1 MALIKP
7 PTVDTTQDPAFSTK
21 QILGK
26 SPNTTG
32 IVGQLIDTTYVDK
45 KTEIINEPGG
55 NVGMIQYNI
64 GGSFGGDR
72 NFTYNVNS
80 RTMYLSG
87 NIILGGYINGR
98 ITTNLFNLKV
108 SGGLSGQILAT
119 DGNGNLSWQDQAQLQ
134 YSNSNVASYL
144 PTYTGNLRGNNLY
157 LSSGAYLNN
166 VLATN
171 ITTNTLTIN
180 SEGNVN
186 LDVTQLKM
194 TGGSSGQV
202 LITDGSGN
210 LVWSSPNTLESYL
223 TLGNSSIT
231 LAQGGTHDVWTGP
244 FDVTP
249 NIVGG
254 FVNTDGSNNA
264 LMTFSTNGASSMSI
278 ALDGSLF
285 VGDNIANYDFG
296 HDYNTGGWVV
306 SQNGLIMTDQAAS
319 IIFPDTTVQETAYLG
334 YEAIISETN
343 PGNLVDG
350 KIWFDSN
357 EGRAFVMYNQQWVDM
372 NPQIAPNPDMYAN
385 SITFSDG
392 TVLTTADIQ
401 GSSYSNSNVASYLPA
416 YHGNVSAN
424 IATANKV
431 GTNNV
436 YSLNGLSV
444 ENSDLSHGPTAALII
459 PTNGSSQPVQINN
472 IEGPVTI
479 GSTNTGNLQ
488 IWSFGPDGNLSAPG
502 NITVAANVTS
512 NYFIGNGSQLT
523 DILTPNLT
531 NTTQTFVLNND
542 GSFGVKDS
550 GTATNFNLDQST
562 PNIDLRTTNG
572 TGFFTTG
579 ANITFRTGG
588 SKNWIFDN
596 GGNLSTQG
604 NIAYVGSGS
613 ANIDGF
619 TNANFVGNLAAN
631 TLSVTGNSQLTGS
644 LDVTGN
650 LSTGNNLDVDGEGH
664 IGGNLTIT
672 GNISFSGGGSISQVN
687 SPYGYFTGN
696 SDGSNAI
703 YAGYPGGTI
712 VPNAVAQFTG
722 DSNAYMQINS
732 QNRNHGTQASI
743 EYVITGDQGTDTTDY
758 LDIGFASSTWDG
770 TQDNSLSTAVAARDG
785 YMYVQGGG
793 GGGNLVL
800 GTTTPARIIKFV
812 TGGNGSAN
820 IRASVQDD
828 GIHSGAIFTDNYYL
842 ANGDPLPLVSGSSNV
857 TTTGNVSAG
866 NVIAG
871 NFSGNGSQLTHI
883 SGANVVG
890 AVANANY
897 AVYSGTAYS
906 VSGSNVSGTVALASH
921 ATVADSANSVSGSNV
936 SGAVAFATVANS
948 VAAANVSGLGN
959 VSLINK
965 DGNASNVL
973 YGNGVFAAPAPSS
986 SYSNSNVTTLL
997 SSFGSNTLVTT
1008 GNVTAGYFIGNGSQ
1022 LTGLPAG
1029 YANSNVATYLPT
1041 YTGTLPNVGSITANG
1056 TITSNNTI
1064 TGANIIANGNVTVN
1078 TLLLYGSNATLSTT
1092 NGSSVQFASRVNFNN
1107 TGTSFVASGNATVNG
1122 NLSVGSSA
1130 SVSGNLVLTNSG
1142 YITTTSGTNG
1152 NVNIDPDGTGNV
1164 NVTGN
1169 VIISGSVTGGGIRQT
1184 TATSAPS
1191 SPTVGDQWYNSS
1203 TDVLYQYVNDGVSS
1217 YWLDIAGPGYSNPQ
1231 TITKVSNFVNAGTFV
1246 TLDNIKATVTTSGN
1260 RGLSLSGVS
1269 SSFTATIGATYA
1281 VSGGTG
1287 GSSTNGT
1294 TSITT
1299 TPSTAAFGWNFTG
1312 NGDIST
1318 YIVTDTTN
1326 NRAYRITL
1334 QIGGGYNNN
1343 MITIERL
1350 I

>member
-1 MALIKP
+1 MAIYNKNPPAVDASAAPELSGVVHHVNP
-7 PTVDTTQDPAFSTK
+7 PTELVS
-21 QILGK
+21 
-26 SPNTTG
+26 NR
-32 IVGQLIDTTYVDK
+32 IDTTYLDRT
-45 KTEIINEPGG
+45 TEIINNPGG
-55 NVGMIQYNI
+55 NNNQIQYAY
-64 GGSFGGDR
+64 GGQFKGD
-72 NFTYNVNS
+72 NGFVFDPNTKSV
-80 RTMYLSG
+80 YLRG
-87 NIILGGYINGR
+87 NLNLGGYLKGKIY
-98 ITTNLFNLKV
+98 TNPFNFHLT
-108 SGGLSGQILAT
+108 GGVADSVLTT
-119 DGNGNLSWQDQAQLQ
+119 DGTGNLSWGNVQTILNYGNANVASYLASYSGNSTANNSQINNLSITNSLSINGGGTLSLDVSQLQ
-134 YSNSNVASYL
+134 LAGGTNGQYLKTYGNGTVAWSTDIDLEQTNVTLTGSTISLDSAGNSGVWGGSIPNANVIGGFVNNDGSNNALMTFSTNGSNVMSINVDGSIFAGGAFDTLDNLDSASSGWVVAGNGLALTNNGSRIKFHDGTTQYTAYPGVDAVISESDPGLGDGRVWFNSVEGRAFIKYSGQWVDMNPQIAPNPDLNANSITFEDGSVLTTGNIQGSSYSNSNVASYL
-144 PTYTGNLRGNNLY
+144 PTYTGNI
-157 LSSGAYLNN
+157 SANN
-166 VLATN
+166 VLLSSTLVTSS
-171 ITTNTLTIN
+171 IQGNTGLVIN
-180 SEGNVN
+180 STDTMNMLVNNVSGIE
-186 LDVTQLKM
+186 V
-194 TGGSSGQV
+194 TGGSVGIYAQNILSLQF
-202 LITDGSGN
+202 DG
-210 LVWSSPNTLESYL
+210 
-223 TLGNSSIT
+223 
-231 LAQGGTHDVWTGP
+231 A
-244 FDVTP
+244 
-249 NIVGG
+249 
-254 FVNTDGSNNA
+254 NA
-264 LMTFSTNGASSMSI
+264 
-278 ALDGSLF
+278 
-285 VGDNIANYDFG
+285 DF
-296 HDYNTGGWVV
+296 
-306 SQNGLIMTDQAAS
+306 
-319 IIFPDTTVQETAYLG
+319 
-334 YEAIISETN
+334 
-343 PGNLVDG
+343 
-350 KIWFDSN
+350 
-357 EGRAFVMYNQQWVDM
+357 RNQHV
-372 NPQIAPNPDMYAN
+372 
-385 SITFSDG
+385 
-392 TVLTTADIQ
+392 
-401 GSSYSNSNVASYLPA
+401 
-416 YHGNVSAN
+416 
-424 IATANKV
+424 
-431 GTNNV
+431 NNV
-436 YSLNGLSV
+436 NSLNV
-444 ENSDLSHGPTAALII
+444 N
-459 PTNGSSQPVQINN
+459 
-472 IEGPVTI
+472 
-479 GSTNTGNLQ
+479 
-488 IWSFGPDGNLSAPG
+488 G
-502 NITVAANVTS
+502 NITG
-512 NYFIGNGSQLT
+512 NYIIGNGSQLT
-523 DILTPNLT
+523 DIITSNLT

-550 GTATNFNLDQST
+550 GSATNFNLDQTT
-562 PNIDLRTTNG
+562 PNIDLRTSHG
-572 TGFFTTG
+572 TGFFTSAST
-579 ANITFRTGG
+579 ITFRTNGV
-588 SKNWIFDN
+588 KNWIFD
-596 GGNLSTQG
+596 GSGNLSTQG
-604 NIAYVGSGS
+604 SINLGATHGNIVVGDATPTGSPGLSASSSLTLTANREGTSTWMVFGADGNLSLPGNLSYVGSDS
-613 ANIDGF
+613 ANIIGF
-619 TNANFVGNLAAN
+619 NSANFA
-631 TLSVTGNSQLTGS
+631 
-644 LDVTGN
+644 GN
-650 LSTGNNLDVDGEGH
+650 LSAS
-664 IGGNLTIT
+664 
-672 GNISFSGGGSISQVN
+672 NIYTN
-687 SPYGYFTGN
+687 
-696 SDGSNAI
+696 
-703 YAGYPGGTI
+703 
-712 VPNAVAQFTG
+712 
-722 DSNAYMQINS
+722 
-732 QNRNHGTQASI
+732 
-743 EYVITGDQGTDTTDY
+743 
-758 LDIGFASSTWDG
+758 
-770 TQDNSLSTAVAARDG
+770 
-785 YMYVQGGG
+785 
-793 GGGNLVL
+793 
-800 GTTTPARIIKFV
+800 
-812 TGGNGSAN
+812 
-820 IRASVQDD
+820 
-828 GIHSGAIFTDNYYL
+828 NYYL

-857 TTTGNVSAG
+857 TTTGNVTAG

-890 AVANANY
+890 TVANANY

-936 SGAVAFATVANS
+936 SGPVAFATVANS

-1022 LTGLPAG
+1022 LTGLPAS

-1056 TITSNNTI
+1056 AITSNNTI

-1092 NGSSVQFASRVNFNN
+1092 NGSSVQFAGRVNFNN
-1107 TGTSFVASGNATVNG
+1107 TGTSFVASGNANVNG
-1122 NLSVGSSA
+1122 SLIVGSSV
-1130 SVSGNLVLTNSG
+1130 SLSGNLTLTNSG